1 MRPKRLKTASR
12 RLNRNDDRTHRT
24 NTMSLTALEA
34 KLTSLANQLSQFIN
48 ADATTLVQTDNGAVK
63 SLAGIQEELFR
74 TRGLVPCVNYNLLSE
89 LPNTAAINT
98 VARVIDDSDNNG
110 MYIRKASGWNRY
122 GWEDIQYFTPSL
134 NNQSESKSYL
144 TPNDL
149 TIGKIVIQQEMIP
162 STVKNR
168 MYAFDIRLSAW
179 QNQTTITTPS
189 AEITEYRLVV
199 INRGLGEYQYTLSRI
214 NTTSVN
220 SPINLNIQVAL
231 TNNGSTNQI
240 VAKAIATGQ
249 LDQTY
254 AVAEVT
260 SAVFDGEQ

>member
-1 MRPKRLKTASR
+1 
-12 RLNRNDDRTHRT
+12 
-24 NTMSLTALEA
+24 MSLTALEA

-89 LPNTAAINT
+89 LPNTAEINT
-98 VARVIDDSDNNG
+98 VARVIADSNNNG
-110 MYIRKASGWNRY
+110 MYIRKTSGWNRY

-144 TPNDL
+144 TPTDL
-149 TIGKIVIQQEMIP
+149 TIGKIIIQQEMIP

-168 MYAFDIRLSAW
+168 MFVFDIRLSAW
-179 QNQTTITTPS
+179 QNQSVNSTPS
-189 AEITEYRLVV
+189 AEVKEYRLVV
-199 INRGLGEYQYTLSRI
+199 INRGLGEYNHSLTHI
-214 NTTSVN
+214 NTTAVN
-220 SPINLNIQVAL
+220 SPINLNVQVAI
-231 TNNGSTNQI
+231 TNNGSTNQV

-260 SAVFDGEQ
+260 RAIFDGEQ